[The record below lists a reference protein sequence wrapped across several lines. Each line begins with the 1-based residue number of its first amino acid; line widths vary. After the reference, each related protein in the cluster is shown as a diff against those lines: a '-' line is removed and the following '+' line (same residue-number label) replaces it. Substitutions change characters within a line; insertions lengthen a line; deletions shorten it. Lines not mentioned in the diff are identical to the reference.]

1 MSQVK
6 LPRWKCHKVVEADQI
21 VATTDIGD
29 GCKLHLRTG
38 TSVLVD
44 PTWLQRHNV
53 KIGGYYVVY
62 EDGYASFSPR
72 DAFERG
78 YAPITP
84 HPPHVASVDHHQ
96 V

>member
-1 MSQVK
+1 MPEVT
-6 LPRWKCHKVVEADQI
+6 LPRWKCHKVVHGDQI
-21 VATTDIGD
+21 VATTDIGE
-29 GCKLHLRTG
+29 GAKLHLRCGAT
-38 TSVLVD
+38 VLVD
-44 PTWLQRHNV
+44 ATWLQRHNV

-72 DAFERG
+72 DAFEKG

-84 HPPHVASVDHHQ
+84 HPAPAPIPHHH